1 MVRKKKEGR
10 LILYRKYLHD
20 NHLDT
25 EPIVTTLTEKRTS
38 LYTRIWNM
46 VLLLIII
53 IMMALSAV
61 GIVTLMHPQMRM
73 MFFQVVV
80 K

>member
-1 MVRKKKEGR
+1 MMRRKKEGR

-53 IMMALSAV
+53 AMMALAAV

-73 MFFQVVV
+73 MFFQVVGR
-80 K
+80 